1 MLVWYGSANRALKS
15 LSRFNS
21 PGKDTHLKNS
31 SSQLSTTTVLVYIAL
46 QTYELYSNLQTD

>member
-31 SSQLSTTTVLVYIAL
+31 SSQLSTTTVLLYIAL